1 MCATGS
7 GIMLG
12 EAIVLDFFVDRH
24 LNNLLDP
31 LFLVLMLIPK
41 QFQVLEPGAQS
52 EQPRNEGG
60 SGRTRYPHL

>member
-31 LFLVLMLIPK
+31 LFLVLMLISK

-52 EQPRNEGG
+52 EQPGNEGG

>member
-24 LNNLLDP
+24 LNNFP
-31 LFLVLMLIPK
+31 LVLLLIPK

-52 EQPRNEGG
+52 EQPWNEGG
-60 SGRTRYPHL
+60 SGRTRYPHI

>member
-12 EAIVLDFFVDRH
+12 EALALDFFAARY

-31 LFLVLMLIPK
+31 LLLVLMLISQK
-41 QFQVLEPGAQS
+41 FQVLEPGAQS
-52 EQPRNEGG
+52 EQPGNEGG